1 MRYYGLETY
10 EDVSNIPIGREG
22 ETQRERERDRQR
34 QRVGVLHPVNQY
46 GHIRAKHILSGVGS
60 GGGSKR
66 VKKHLHADAKF

>member
-46 GHIRAKHILSGVGS
+46 GHIRAKT
-60 GGGSKR
+60 K
-66 VKKHLHADAKF
+66 